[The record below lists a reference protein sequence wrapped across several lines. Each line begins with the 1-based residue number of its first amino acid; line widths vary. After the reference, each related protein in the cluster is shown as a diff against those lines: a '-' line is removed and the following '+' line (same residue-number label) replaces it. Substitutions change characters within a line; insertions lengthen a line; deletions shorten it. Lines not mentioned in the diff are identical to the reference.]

1 VFSKEFIMANSAYQK
16 KGLTTFGWLA
26 LLGAGA
32 AYFSNKDRRD
42 KALNS
47 VKGFTDKFGGT
58 PASSDTSTS
67 QPA

>member
-1 VFSKEFIMANSAYQK
+1 MANAAYEK

-47 VKGFTDKFGGT
+47 VKGFTDKFGGST
-58 PASSDTSTS
+58 KSDASTS
-67 QPA
+67 QSA